1 MYHPPKRH
9 PLSSFRFWFLVLG
22 CVAATTAWR
31 MGWLPKG
38 KADPAQANAQADK
51 EGEIDLTAP
60 IQRKLS
66 HRAAA
71 GAGTPKG
78 AATSPAGQTPP
89 ARVQPAPNVAA
100 APPVQAAEPPAA
112 DDEPHIDDA
121 VPAQAPVVTAS
132 QTPHNPFGPAH
143 PEFVAASP
151 APAAGAAQTN
161 VNEARRYP
169 ADPGMIQQVAAVEA
183 QPQVNAASIV
193 TGDVMPDFP
202 QAVTPQVNWDEID
215 RYISTGQD
223 VEAHRLLSTLYWE
236 QPDLRPKLRTRI
248 EQTAQRIY
256 FQPQPHYV
264 DPYAVQPGDLLQQIA
279 RQYAVSWQYLAKL
292 NRTDPQ
298 RIRPGQNLKVIQG
311 PFGAVVDLRR
321 FELTVHA
328 HGYFVARFPIGI
340 GKDGSTPVGEFTV
353 QDKLEDPTYYGPDGV
368 IAHDDPHNPLGEFW
382 LSLGDGYGI
391 HGTIDE
397 SSIGRAESRGC
408 LRLKNQDIAD
418 LFDLLTVGSPVVIR
432 R

>member
-1 MYHPPKRH
+1 MYQPPKRH

-38 KADPAQANAQADK
+38 KTERAQANANVGK
-51 EGEIDLTAP
+51 EGEVDLATP
-60 IQRKLS
+60 PQRKLS
-66 HRAAA
+66 HRATAA
-71 GAGTPKG
+71 AE
-78 AATSPAGQTPP
+78 SPAAPGVTARPAPAATPP
-89 ARVQPAPNVAA
+89 ANVAA
-100 APPVQAAEPPAA
+100 VAP
-112 DDEPHIDDA
+112 
-121 VPAQAPVVTAS
+121 PAQAPEPPAVASETHTADAAPAQPAS
-132 QTPHNPFGPAH
+132 AAAPQTPHNPFGPAH
-143 PEFVAASP
+143 PEFVAAT
-151 APAAGAAQTN
+151 PAAAATAQPNT
-161 VNEARRYP
+161 NEARRYP

-183 QPQVNAASIV
+183 EPQVKAASIV
-193 TGDVMPDFP
+193 TGDAMPDFP
-202 QAVTPQVNWDEID
+202 QAAAPQVNWDEID
-215 RYISTGQD
+215 RLISTGQD

-236 QPDLRPKLRTRI
+236 QADLRPKLRTRI

-264 DPYAVQPGDLLQQIA
+264 DPYPVQPGDLLQQIA
-279 RQYAVSWQYLAKL
+279 RQYLVSWQYLAKL

-311 PFGAVVDLRR
+311 PFGAIVDLRR

-368 IAHDDPHNPLGEFW
+368 IAHDDPRNPLGEFW

-391 HGTIDE
+391 HGTIDD